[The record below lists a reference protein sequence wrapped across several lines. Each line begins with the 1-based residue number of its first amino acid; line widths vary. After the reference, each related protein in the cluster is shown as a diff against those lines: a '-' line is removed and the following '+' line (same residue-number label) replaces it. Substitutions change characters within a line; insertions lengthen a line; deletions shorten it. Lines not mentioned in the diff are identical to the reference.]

1 MNNAVE
7 VKFTVKMETERAY
20 IVQNVQLLGKSFITE
35 CNFPKMATDIKSTT
49 KAGITTAMVEEWV
62 LRQRKEEEIATPTDS
77 KELASALLADFEDA
91 PF

>member
-1 MNNAVE
+1 MQNAVE

-20 IVQNVQLLGKSFITE
+20 IVQDVQLLGKPFITE

-49 KAGITTAMVEEWV
+49 NAGITTAMVEEWV
-62 LRQRKEEEIATPTDS
+62 LRQREEEIATPADG